1 MIPEELIRH
10 VIAALTA
17 FEAAL
22 RRLHPIALPALRK
35 ELLVH
40 LEPLAAVRRSLPP
53 EKPKASDGGAASAL
67 RRACDF
73 LLVAIK
79 NFADEEDLQVAYI
92 SALRSARRVC
102 RAEEALYPLCGVSP
116 GVNRHFLEPGA
127 TLPPEVK
134 TSAEE
139 TGVLHDGPSDHPH
152 ARGGFSL
159 YVPESYS
166 PAYALPLVVALHGG
180 YSHGRD
186 FLWSWLREAR
196 SRGFFVLAPTSQD
209 MTWSITSPDRDAH
222 PLYRHLESVCSRYAV
237 DHTRMLITGM
247 SDGGTYALALAL
259 SFQSPFSIIAPCCCA
274 LPPADLRQARGKRIF
289 WIHGA
294 QDWIF
299 SPERTVWAC
308 RELRQAGADIKL
320 SLIDD
325 LAHTYPR
332 EANATLLEWFGING
346 GSPEK

>member
-1 MIPEELIRH
+1 MIPEELMSH

-22 RRLHPIALPALRK
+22 RRLHPIALSALRK
-35 ELLVH
+35 DLLFH

-53 EKPKASDGGAASAL
+53 ENSGASPEDAGAL

-73 LLVAIK
+73 LLAAIK
-79 NFADEEDLQVAYI
+79 NFAAEEDLQSAYL
-92 SALRSARRVC
+92 SALRSARRIC
-102 RAEEALYPLCGVSP
+102 RAQEALYPLCGAWP
-116 GVNRHFLEPGA
+116 DVNRYFLESGA
-127 TLPPEVK
+127 ALPA
-134 TSAEE
+134 AEQLSGAE
-139 TGVLHDGPSDHPH
+139 TGVMHGDPSEHPH
-152 ARGGFSL
+152 ARGGYSL

-196 SRGFFVLAPTSQD
+196 SRGFLVLAPTSQD
-209 MTWSITSPDRDAH
+209 MTWSITSLKRDEQ
-222 PLYRHLESVCSRYAV
+222 PLHRHLESVCSRYAV
-237 DHTRMLITGM
+237 DRSRILLTGM

-259 SFQSPFSIIAPCCCA
+259 SPQSPFSVIAPLCCA

-289 WIHGA
+289 WVHGA

-299 SPERTVWAC
+299 SPERTVRAC

-320 SLIDD
+320 QLVDD

-332 EANATLLEWFGING
+332 EANATLLEWFGIG
-346 GSPEK
+346 GGLPEK